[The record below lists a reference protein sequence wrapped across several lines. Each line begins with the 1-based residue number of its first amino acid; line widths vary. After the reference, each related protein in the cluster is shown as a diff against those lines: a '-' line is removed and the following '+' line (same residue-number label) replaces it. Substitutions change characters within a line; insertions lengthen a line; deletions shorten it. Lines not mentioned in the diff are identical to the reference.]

1 MTEAFGKKQKIL
13 YLSVGFLL
21 LLCLLIF
28 VLIDL
33 ATGAKGFSFED
44 LYKIITF
51 NKLKEWYIFY
61 EIRLPRALSAII
73 VGIILGVGGVVTQ
86 NVLRNPLATPFTL
99 GISHAAAFGAS
110 FAIIVLDAQRGN
122 SEYQIYLV
130 LFCALFS
137 SLASLAV
144 ILALSFYARLSTS
157 SIILA
162 GISMGALFHALS
174 MLVQYFADDTQL
186 ASAVVWSFGD
196 ISKTNYNDITILT
209 FLCIPIYIFFQLK
222 ALDLN
227 VLLFGDDEGK
237 NLGIKTKNL
246 RILILFFASFIT
258 AIATSFVGVIAFI
271 GLVAPH
277 LVRLVLK
284 NDYRI
289 LVPLSALMGAI
300 LLVLANIGS
309 KTILLPLDIPVGIL
323 TPFIGVPM
331 LLFLLVKKAK

>member
-21 LLCLLIF
+21 LLCLLVF

-51 NKLKEWYIFY
+51 DKLKEWYIFY

-73 VGIILGVGGVVTQ
+73 VGVILGVGGVVTQ